1 MGSLV
6 INDVACGCAYDNGD
20 IARNI
25 AVTHRLTQSFHQDGV
40 ALRLL
45 RGPIVNTGLRAG
57 PYALRKKAAIA
68 R

>member
-1 MGSLV
+1 MASLL
-6 INDVACGCAYDNGD
+6 INDVACGCACDNGD

-25 AVTHRLTQSFHQDGV
+25 AVTHRLTQSFDQDGI

-45 RGPIVNTGLRAG
+45 RGPIANTGLRAG
-57 PYALRKKAAIA
+57 PYAFREKPAIA